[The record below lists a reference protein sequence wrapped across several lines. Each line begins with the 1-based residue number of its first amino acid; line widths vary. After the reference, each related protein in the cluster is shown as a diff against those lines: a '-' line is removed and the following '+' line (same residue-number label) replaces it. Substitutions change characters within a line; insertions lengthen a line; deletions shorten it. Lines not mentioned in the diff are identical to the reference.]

1 MARRLLALS
10 VVACLAGTLAGM
22 TASARAE
29 RPVRAVKLAAPRATG
44 PLCPIPARFRPAF
57 LAAARETGLPL
68 ELLVAVAYEESQ
80 MNPDAESHAGAV
92 GLLQLLPS
100 TASEFQA
107 DPLHPPSNVRAG
119 ARYLRQ
125 LFDQFGS
132 AELALAAYNAGPTAV
147 ATAGGAPSAQT
158 HQYAADVQ
166 SRWRSLA
173 GCR

>member
-22 TASARAE
+22 TANARAE
-29 RPVRAVKLAAPRATG
+29 PSVYVVKVAAPRAADAQ
-44 PLCPIPARFRPAF
+44 CPIPVRFRPAF
-57 LAAARETGLPL
+57 VAAARETGLPL

-80 MNPDAESHAGAV
+80 MDPKAQSRAGAL

-100 TASEFQA
+100 TASELRV
-107 DPLHPPSNVRAG
+107 DPMHPPSNVRAG
-119 ARYLRQ
+119 ARYLRH

-132 AELALAAYNAGPTAV
+132 AALALAAYNAGPTAV
-147 ATAGGAPSAQT
+147 AKAGGAPSEQT
-158 HQYAADVQ
+158 TEYAANVQ
-166 SRWRSLA
+166 ARWRSLA

>member
-1 MARRLLALS
+1 VARRLLALL
-10 VVACLAGTLAGM
+10 VVASLAGALAGM
-22 TASARAE
+22 TANARAE
-29 RPVRAVKLAAPRATG
+29 RPTLAAEEVRATATG
-44 PLCPIPARFRPAF
+44 PLCPIPGEFRPAF
-57 LAAARETGLPL
+57 VNAARETGLPL

-80 MNPDAESHAGAV
+80 MNPHAQSHAGAV

-100 TASEFQA
+100 TASELRA

-132 AELALAAYNAGPTAV
+132 TELALIAYNAGPTAV
-147 ATAGGAPSAQT
+147 VKAGGAPSEQT
-158 HQYAADVQ
+158 LQYAANVQ
-166 SRWRSLA
+166 ARWRSLA

>member
-1 MARRLLALS
+1 VARRLLALF
-10 VVACLAGTLAGM
+10 VVASLAGALAGL

-29 RPVRAVKLAAPRATG
+29 RPTLAAGEVGVTVTKAP
-44 PLCPIPARFRPAF
+44 CPIPGKFRTAF
-57 LAAARETGLPL
+57 VTAARDTGLPL

-80 MNPDAESHAGAV
+80 MNPHAESRAGAV

-100 TASEFQA
+100 TASELRA

-125 LFDQFGS
+125 MFDQFGS
-132 AELALAAYNAGPTAV
+132 TELALVAYNAGPTAV
-147 ATAGGAPSAQT
+147 ANAGGAPSAQT
-158 HQYAADVQ
+158 LQYAAKVQ
-166 SRWRSLA
+166 ARWRSLA

>member
-29 RPVRAVKLAAPRATG
+29 RSVDAVKVSAPRAVG
-44 PLCPIPARFRPAF
+44 PMCPIPAQFRAAF
-57 LAAARETGLPL
+57 VTAARETGLPL

-80 MNPDAESHAGAV
+80 MNPDAQSRAGAL
-92 GLLQLLPS
+92 GLLQLLPT
-100 TASEFQA
+100 TASELRV

-125 LFDQFGS
+125 MFDQFGT
-132 AELALAAYNAGPTAV
+132 AELALIAYNAGPTAV
-147 ATAGGAPSAQT
+147 ARAGGAPSSQT
-158 HQYAADVQ
+158 LRYAADVQ
-166 SRWRSLA
+166 ARWRSLA